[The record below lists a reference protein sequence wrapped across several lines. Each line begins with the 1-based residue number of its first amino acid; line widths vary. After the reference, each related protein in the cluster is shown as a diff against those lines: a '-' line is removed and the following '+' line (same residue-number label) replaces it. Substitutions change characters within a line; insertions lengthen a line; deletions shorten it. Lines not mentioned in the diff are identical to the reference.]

1 MQKRLVYNLGSEA
14 GFFSEY
20 NNMILVILYCLKHN
34 INFVLYSKKANFG
47 IDKGWQDYFMPFC
60 EETEDIRHSKY
71 NIRQSCM
78 VPELSLLKRMK
89 VDWFKFQ
96 TKTTYLTYELWDKFH
111 SRNFENE
118 HFNLKQQTANSKQ
131 QTTREASKIIIDKT
145 WHYNERVAKEV
156 NNKIIS
162 LKLPQNYIGIHI
174 RGGDKHTE
182 ADMFQIN
189 QYMDTAKTK
198 SDCKNIFIST
208 DDFRIYEKLK
218 TEYRDYKIYTLCK
231 PTSQGYFHSEFES
244 DIKNKYEDM
253 ILLFASMD
261 VLANSDIFVGTY
273 SSNIGMYLGMRMSKN
288 KVFGVDMDN
297 WVIW

>member
-20 NNMILVILYCLKHN
+20 NNMILAILYCLKHN

-78 VPELSLLKRMK
+78 VPELSLLKKMK

-118 HFNLKQQTANSKQ
+118 NFNLKQQTANSKQ
-131 QTTREASKIIIDKT
+131 
-145 WHYNERVAKEV
+145 
-156 NNKIIS
+156 
-162 LKLPQNYIGIHI
+162 L
-174 RGGDKHTE
+174 
-182 ADMFQIN
+182 
-189 QYMDTAKTK
+189 
-198 SDCKNIFIST
+198 
-208 DDFRIYEKLK
+208 EKRQK
-218 TEYRDYKIYTLCK
+218 
-231 PTSQGYFHSEFES
+231 
-244 DIKNKYEDM
+244 
-253 ILLFASMD
+253 
-261 VLANSDIFVGTY
+261 
-273 SSNIGMYLGMRMSKN
+273 
-288 KVFGVDMDN
+288 
-297 WVIW
+297 